1 MSGGGWFKVHREMFE
16 SDIWADV
23 TTFRLF
29 IFLIGQASHE
39 DDYRHRGMILN
50 KGQWVRSYRKLADD
64 LSYKEGRGFKK
75 YSLST
80 IKSCVNKLVNAER
93 ISVSEVELGTL
104 FTIVN
109 YEKYQQSSVGSPNA
123 VNGTTPESPNV
134 NRTELGTHEVRTKPS
149 NSTVSDGNVNN
160 TPNTLNSE
168 VRTNAELIP
177 NEVRTNAEQYQEL
190 KHLRTKELKESTT
203 TVENDAIVFYQNNIG
218 LIRPIISEE
227 ILDWINDFGDEMVI
241 ESLKR
246 AIASNKANWGYAKAI
261 LRSWH
266 QKGIKTIEQADAES
280 VEFQNQQQSRFGKNT
295 EPEIQPEW
303 FKNRGNPVE
312 DKPEVMSDQDRK
324 EHDEVEAM
332 LRKYS

>member
-1 MSGGGWFKVHREMFE
+1 MQKGWIKIHRKLKHNPIWQDPHYLKLWMHCLMEATHKEREQFVG
-16 SDIWADV
+16 SDIVKLTPGQFV
-23 TTFRLF
+23 TGRISLAEN
-29 IFLIGQASHE
+29 LNN
-39 DDYRHRGMILN
+39 GMQPKKRQSESTWWRQLRKLEEWQILN
-50 KGQWVRSYRKLADD
+50 IKSNN
-64 LSYKEGRGFKK
+64 K
-75 YSLST
+75 YSVVT
-80 IKSCVNKLVNAER
+80 ITNWESYQEINKE
-93 ISVSEVELGTL
+93 
-104 FTIVN
+104 
-109 YEKYQQSSVGSPNA
+109 
-123 VNGTTPESPNV
+123 
-134 NRTELGTHEVRTKPS
+134 RTEERTTDEQQM
-149 NSTVSDGNVNN
+149 NSRWTADEQQMNTNKNVKN
-160 TPNTLNSE
+160 
-168 VRTNAELIP
+168 
-177 NEVRTNAEQYQEL
+177 
-190 KHLRTKELKESTT
+190 LRTKELKESTT

-227 ILDWINDFGDEMVI
+227 ILDWINDLGDELVI